1 MKPTQ
6 IDIIILSNTDSAQKQ
21 KMTEECVESLLASE
35 NPNEI
40 QFNIVIVESCKSF
53 SGYSPRYGRTIVPPG
68 KFGFNRFLN
77 IGIAATSAELVCLC
91 NNDLIFHPRWAS
103 EMLLAMANNPAIE
116 SCCPFCGIYHPTR
129 GISQNQPPVFG
140 YHYEALIG
148 WCILVKRSV
157 LHRIG
162 PLDEKI
168 VFWYAERD
176 YGNHLDALGIKHALI
191 PSARVDHLGS
201 QSLKDCSRTQWHR
214 LTYLQQHYMDYKW
227 GHRSRLK
234 LWLQMGLYFPRIA
247 LVSIASR
254 FRRMW
259 CKFQFPVVTKKR

>member
-1 MKPTQ
+1 MKPIQ
-6 IDIIILSNTDSAQKQ
+6 IDIIILSNTDSVQKL
-21 KMTEECVESLLASE
+21 KMTEACVESLLASE
-35 NPNEI
+35 VLAEI
-40 QFNIVIVESCKSF
+40 QFNIVIVESCKTF

-68 KFGFNRFLN
+68 KFGFNKFFN

-103 EMLLAMANNPAIE
+103 QMLSAMANNPAIE

-129 GISQNQPPVFG
+129 GITQNDPPRLS
-140 YHYEALIG
+140 YHFEALIG
-148 WCILVKRSV
+148 WCIFVKRSV
-157 LHRIG
+157 LRRIG

-176 YGNHLDALGIKHALI
+176 YGNHLEALGIKHALI

-201 QSLKDCSRTQWHR
+201 QSLKDCSKMEKHA
-214 LTYLQQHYMDYKW
+214 LTSLQQFYFDYKW

-234 LWLQMGLYFPRIA
+234 LWLQRVWFFPQIA
-247 LVSIASR
+247 LGSLVSRI
-254 FRRMW
+254 RRM
-259 CKFQFPVVTKKR
+259 CS